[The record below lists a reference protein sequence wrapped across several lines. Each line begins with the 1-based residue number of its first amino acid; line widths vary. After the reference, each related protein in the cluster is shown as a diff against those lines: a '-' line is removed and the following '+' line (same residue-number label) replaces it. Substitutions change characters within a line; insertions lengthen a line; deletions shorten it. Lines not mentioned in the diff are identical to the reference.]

1 MQRLIFFY
9 VCLIYFTISGQGQ
22 SMSWRDIVKKLQTER
37 PRPDKIIA
45 YDLDSL
51 QFGELWLPAGQG
63 PFPVVL
69 LIHGGCWRA
78 DLPGTEL
85 LAFAAEDLKKQ
96 GFAVWNIEYRRVG
109 HPGAGYP
116 GTFRDVARAADYLT
130 TLGRQYPLD
139 LSQVIAS
146 GHSAGGHLALWT
158 ALRPN
163 LPDTSPLYTAAPLKI
178 HAVVSLAGIGNL
190 KYFDHYGAPA
200 CGEETIT
207 QLIDRNHRGD
217 AGYKDTSPAE
227 MGLASAKFWLINGV
241 YDAAVPPH
249 VALNYSVQLKST
261 NQMAEIVLVQ
271 DAGHFE
277 IIVPWT
283 EAWKIVQSTFKKAIA
298 WK

>member
-1 MQRLIFFY
+1 MQRLIIFY
-9 VCLIYFTISGQGQ
+9 VCVIYFAISGQCQ

-51 QFGELWLPAGQG
+51 HFGELWLPAGEG

-109 HPGAGYP
+109 HPAAGYP
-116 GTFRDVARAADYLT
+116 GTFQDVALAADYLT
-130 TLGRQYPLD
+130 TLGQQYPLD
-139 LSQVIAS
+139 LSRIIAS

-158 ALRPN
+158 ALRAN
-163 LPDTSPLYTAAPLKI
+163 LPDTSPLYVAEPLKI
-178 HAVVSLAGIGNL
+178 HSVVSLAGIGNL

-200 CGEETIT
+200 CGQETISA
-207 QLIDRNHRGD
+207 LIDRDHRAD
-217 AGYKDTSPAE
+217 AGYKDTSPVE
-227 MGLASAKFWLINGV
+227 MGPTAAKFWLINGV

-249 VALNYSVQLKST
+249 VALNYVQQLKST
-261 NQMAEIVLVQ
+261 PQVTELVIIQ

-277 IIVPWT
+277 IIVPWS
-283 EAWKIVQSTFKKAIA
+283 EAWKIVLSTYKKAIA
-298 WK
+298 SE